1 VTDKMSKTEQWL
13 TGELVKLSQQI
24 STYVVRALGADIEKA
39 GPPNAE
45 EEFRMGSR
53 LVELGTVMVA
63 RAAERPATQ
72 MK

>member
-1 VTDKMSKTEQWL
+1 MSKTEQWL

-39 GPPNAE
+39 GPLNAE